1 MIQLKNV
8 NKSFS
13 TVKALDDVSLE
24 IKQGEF
30 FGLLGPNGAGK
41 STSMSLLIGYL
52 TADSGSILVNGEEVR
67 VDKLDFRKEI
77 GFVPQSIA
85 LYDELSAEE
94 NLKIFGSLYDI
105 PKAELETAMNSYL
118 NAVGL
123 YDRRKEE
130 VRNYSGGMK
139 RRLNLITALLHKPKV
154 LLCDEP
160 TVGVDPQSRNAI
172 FDFLEKLNEDG
183 LTIVYTTHYMEEAER
198 LCNRVAII
206 DTGKIIALGTP
217 DELLQMLPTSEHI
230 YITKNSVTSSNVN
243 VFKEFGNIT
252 DSTERYELRL
262 NKGVKLSSFFGALES
277 ANISTQ
283 NVTIQK
289 PTLEE
294 LFLNLTGKR
303 LRD

>member
-1 MIQLKNV
+1 MIQLNNV
-8 NKSFS
+8 NKSFK
-13 TVKALDDVSLE
+13 TVNALKDVSLQ
-24 IKQGEF
+24 INKGEF

-41 STSMSLLIGYL
+41 STTMNLLIGYL
-52 TADSGSILVNGEEVR
+52 SADSGSILINGEEV
-67 VDKLDFRKEI
+67 KTTELNFRKEI

-85 LYDELSAEE
+85 LYDELSAVE
-94 NLKIFGSLYDI
+94 NLRIFGSLYDL
-105 PKAELETAMNSYL
+105 PKAALKEEINSYL

-123 YDRRKEE
+123 YERRKEE
-130 VRNYSGGMK
+130 VRNFSGGMK

-172 FDFLEKLNEDG
+172 FDFLEKLNSDG

-206 DTGKIIALGTP
+206 DSGKIIALGTP

-230 YITKNSVTSSNVN
+230 YITKNDVTASSLN
-243 VFKEFGNIT
+243 VFKSYGEIADN
-252 DSTERYELRL
+252 TERYELRL
-262 NKGVKLSSFFGALES
+262 NKEAKLSSFFGALES
-277 ANISTQ
+277 ANVNTQ

>member
-1 MIQLKNV
+1 MIELKNV
-8 NKSFS
+8 NKSFK
-13 TVKALDDVSLE
+13 TIKALHDVSLE
-24 IKQGEF
+24 IFKGEF

-41 STSMSLLIGYL
+41 STTMSLLIGYL
-52 TADSGSILVNGEEVR
+52 SADSGSILINGEEVSSA
-67 VDKLDFRKEI
+67 KLDFRKDI

-85 LYDELSAEE
+85 LYNELSALE
-94 NLKIFGSLYDI
+94 NLRIFGSLY
-105 PKAELETAMNSYL
+105 ELQQNDLEEEINDYL

-123 YDRRKEE
+123 YERRKEE
-130 VRNYSGGMK
+130 VKNFSGGMK

-172 FDFLEKLNEDG
+172 FDFLEKLNSEG

-206 DTGKIIALGTP
+206 DSGKIIALGTP
-217 DELLQMLPTSEHI
+217 DELLQMLPVREHI
-230 YITKNSVTSSNVN
+230 YITKNETTKSSVN
-243 VFKEFGNIT
+243 VIKLFGEII
-252 DSTERYELRL
+252 DSAERYELRL
-262 NKGVKLSSFFGALES
+262 NKDAKLSSFFSSLEN
-277 ANISTQ
+277 ANINVQ

>member
-13 TVKALDDVSLE
+13 TVKALDEVSLE
-24 IKQGEF
+24 INKGEF

-41 STSMSLLIGYL
+41 STTMNLLIGYL
-52 TADSGSILVNGEEVR
+52 SADSGSILINEEEV
-67 VDKLDFRKEI
+67 KTTELNFRKEI

-85 LYDELSAEE
+85 LYDELSAVE
-94 NLKIFGSLYDI
+94 NLRIFGSLYDL
-105 PKAELETAMNSYL
+105 PKAALEEEINSYL

-123 YDRRKEE
+123 YERRKEE
-130 VRNYSGGMK
+130 VRNFSGGMK

-172 FDFLEKLNEDG
+172 FDFLEKLNSDG

-206 DTGKIIALGTP
+206 DKGKIIALGTP

-230 YITKNSVTSSNVN
+230 YITKNDVTASNVN
-243 VFKEFGNIT
+243 VFKSYGEIIDN
-252 DSTERYELRL
+252 TERYELRL
-262 NKGVKLSSFFGALES
+262 NKESKLSSFFGALEN
-277 ANISTQ
+277 ANVNVQ

>member
-1 MIQLKNV
+1 
-8 NKSFS
+8 
-13 TVKALDDVSLE
+13 
-24 IKQGEF
+24 
-30 FGLLGPNGAGK
+30 
-41 STSMSLLIGYL
+41 
-52 TADSGSILVNGEEVR
+52 
-67 VDKLDFRKEI
+67 
-77 GFVPQSIA
+77 
-85 LYDELSAEE
+85 
-94 NLKIFGSLYDI
+94 
-105 PKAELETAMNSYL
+105 
-118 NAVGL
+118 
-123 YDRRKEE
+123 
-130 VRNYSGGMK
+130 MK

-172 FDFLEKLNEDG
+172 FDFLEKLNSDG

-206 DTGKIIALGTP
+206 DKGKIIALGTP

-230 YITKNSVTSSNVN
+230 YITKNDVTASNVN
-243 VFKEFGNIT
+243 VFKSYGEIIDN
-252 DSTERYELRL
+252 TERYELRL
-262 NKGVKLSSFFGALES
+262 NKESKLSSFFGALEN
-277 ANISTQ
+277 ANVNVQ

>member
-1 MIQLKNV
+1 
-8 NKSFS
+8 
-13 TVKALDDVSLE
+13 
-24 IKQGEF
+24 
-30 FGLLGPNGAGK
+30 
-41 STSMSLLIGYL
+41 MSILIGYL
-52 TADSGSILVNGEEVR
+52 AADSGNIFINGEEVKT
-67 VDKLDFRKEI
+67 DELNFRKEI

-94 NLKIFGSLYDI
+94 NLKIFGSLYGL
-105 PKAELETAMNSYL
+105 PKPELEEAMNSYL

-172 FDFLEKLNEDG
+172 FDFLEKLNADG

-206 DTGKIIALGTP
+206 DSGKIIALGTP

-230 YITKNSVTSSNVN
+230 YITKNDATVSNVN
-243 VFKEFGNIT
+243 VFKSYGEIIDNN
-252 DSTERYELRL
+252 DRYELRL
-262 NKGVKLSSFFGALES
+262 NKESKLSSFFGALEN
-277 ANISTQ
+277 ANVNVQ

>member
-24 IKQGEF
+24 INGGEF

-41 STSMSLLIGYL
+41 STTMSILIGYL
-52 TADSGSILVNGEEVR
+52 AADSGNIFINGEEVKT
-67 VDKLDFRKEI
+67 DELNFRKEI

-94 NLKIFGSLYDI
+94 NLKIFGSLYGL
-105 PKAELETAMNSYL
+105 PKPELEEAMNSYL

-172 FDFLEKLNEDG
+172 FDFLEKLNADG

-206 DTGKIIALGTP
+206 DSGKIIALATP

-230 YITKNSVTSSNVN
+230 YITKNDATVSNVN
-243 VFKEFGNIT
+243 VFKSYGEIIDNN
-252 DSTERYELRL
+252 DRYELRL
-262 NKGVKLSSFFGALES
+262 NKESKLSSFFGALEN
-277 ANISTQ
+277 ANVNVQ

>member
-24 IKQGEF
+24 INGGEF

-41 STSMSLLIGYL
+41 STTMSILIGYL
-52 TADSGSILVNGEEVR
+52 AADSGNIFINGEEVKT
-67 VDKLDFRKEI
+67 DELNFRKEI

-94 NLKIFGSLYDI
+94 NLKIFGSLYGL
-105 PKAELETAMNSYL
+105 PKPELEEAMNSYL

-172 FDFLEKLNEDG
+172 FDFLEKLNADG

-206 DTGKIIALGTP
+206 DSGKIIALGTP

-230 YITKNSVTSSNVN
+230 YITKNDATVSNVN
-243 VFKEFGNIT
+243 VFKSYGEIIDNN
-252 DSTERYELRL
+252 DRYELRL
-262 NKGVKLSSFFGALES
+262 NKESKLSSFFGALEN
-277 ANISTQ
+277 ANVNVQ

>member
-1 MIQLKNV
+1 
-8 NKSFS
+8 
-13 TVKALDDVSLE
+13 
-24 IKQGEF
+24 
-30 FGLLGPNGAGK
+30 
-41 STSMSLLIGYL
+41 
-52 TADSGSILVNGEEVR
+52 
-67 VDKLDFRKEI
+67 
-77 GFVPQSIA
+77 
-85 LYDELSAEE
+85 
-94 NLKIFGSLYDI
+94 
-105 PKAELETAMNSYL
+105 
-118 NAVGL
+118 
-123 YDRRKEE
+123 
-130 VRNYSGGMK
+130 MK

-172 FDFLEKLNEDG
+172 FDFLEKLNADG

-206 DTGKIIALGTP
+206 DSGKIIALGTP

-230 YITKNSVTSSNVN
+230 YITKNDATVSNVN
-243 VFKEFGNIT
+243 VFKSYGEIIDNN
-252 DSTERYELRL
+252 DRYELRL
-262 NKGVKLSSFFGALES
+262 NKESKLSSFFGALEN
-277 ANISTQ
+277 ANVNVQ

>member
-1 MIQLKNV
+1 
-8 NKSFS
+8 
-13 TVKALDDVSLE
+13 
-24 IKQGEF
+24 
-30 FGLLGPNGAGK
+30 
-41 STSMSLLIGYL
+41 
-52 TADSGSILVNGEEVR
+52 
-67 VDKLDFRKEI
+67 
-77 GFVPQSIA
+77 
-85 LYDELSAEE
+85 LYDELSAVE
-94 NLKIFGSLYDI
+94 NLRIFGSLYDL
-105 PKAELETAMNSYL
+105 PKAALEEEINSYL

-123 YDRRKEE
+123 YERRKEE
-130 VRNYSGGMK
+130 VRNFSGGMK

-172 FDFLEKLNEDG
+172 FDFLEKLNSDG

-206 DTGKIIALGTP
+206 DKGKIIALGTP

-230 YITKNSVTSSNVN
+230 YITKNDVTASNVN
-243 VFKEFGNIT
+243 VFKSYGEIIDN
-252 DSTERYELRL
+252 TERYELRL
-262 NKGVKLSSFFGALES
+262 NKESKLSSFFGALEN
-277 ANISTQ
+277 ANVNVQ

>member
-8 NKSFS
+8 NKSFK
-13 TVKALDDVSLE
+13 TIQALNNVCLE
-24 IKQGEF
+24 INKGEF

-41 STSMSLLIGYL
+41 STTMNLMIGYL
-52 TADSGSILVNGEEVR
+52 SADSGNILINGEEVSTT
-67 VDKLDFRKEI
+67 KLNFRKDI

-85 LYDELSAEE
+85 LYDELSAVE
-94 NLKIFGSLYDI
+94 NLRIFGSLYDL
-105 PKAELETAMNSYL
+105 PKAVLEEEIYDYL
-118 NAVGL
+118 NSVGL

-130 VRNYSGGMK
+130 VKNFSGGMK

-172 FDFLEKLNEDG
+172 FDFLEKLNTQG

-198 LCNRVAII
+198 MCNRVAII
-206 DTGKIIALGTP
+206 DSGKIIALGTP
-217 DELLQMLPTSEHI
+217 DELLQMLPTTEHI
-230 YITKNSVTSSNVN
+230 YITKNDVTTSNIN
-243 VFKEFGNIT
+243 IFKGYGDIIDN
-252 DSTERYELRL
+252 TERYELRL
-262 NKGVKLSSFFGALES
+262 NKGAKLSSFFGTLEN
-277 ANISTQ
+277 ANVNVQ

>member
-1 MIQLKNV
+1 MILLKDV
-8 NKSFS
+8 NKSFK
-13 TVKALDDVSLE
+13 TLKALNDVSLE
-24 IKQGEF
+24 INKGEF

-41 STSMSLLIGYL
+41 STTMNLLIGYL
-52 TADSGSILVNGEEVR
+52 TADSGKILINGEEVSKT
-67 VDKLDFRKEI
+67 KLNFRQDI

-85 LYDELSAEE
+85 LYNELSALE
-94 NLKIFGSLYDI
+94 NLRIFGSLYNL
-105 PKAELETAMNSYL
+105 PNETLEEEMNSYL

-123 YDRRKEE
+123 FERRKEE
-130 VRNYSGGMK
+130 VKNFSGGMK
-139 RRLNLITALLHKPKV
+139 RRLNLIAALLHKPKV

-172 FDFLEKLNEDG
+172 FDFLENLNADG

-206 DTGKIIALGTP
+206 DSGKIIALGTP
-217 DELLQMLPTSEHI
+217 DELLNLLPVQEHI
-230 YITKNSVTSSNVN
+230 YINKNDVITNN
-243 VFKEFGNIT
+243 LKLFKSYGEVVDNT
-252 DSTERYELRL
+252 DRYELIL
-262 NKGVKLSSFFGALES
+262 SKDVKLSSFFAALED
-277 ANISTQ
+277 ANINVQ

-294 LFLNLTGKR
+294 LFLKLTGKR

>member
-1 MIQLKNV
+1 
-8 NKSFS
+8 
-13 TVKALDDVSLE
+13 
-24 IKQGEF
+24 
-30 FGLLGPNGAGK
+30 
-41 STSMSLLIGYL
+41 MS
-52 TADSGSILVNGEEVR
+52 
-67 VDKLDFRKEI
+67 
-77 GFVPQSIA
+77 
-85 LYDELSAEE
+85 
-94 NLKIFGSLYDI
+94 
-105 PKAELETAMNSYL
+105 SYL

-139 RRLNLITALLHKPKV
+139 RRLNLITALLHKPNV

-172 FDFLEKLNEDG
+172 FDFLEKLNADG

-206 DTGKIIALGTP
+206 DSGKIIALGTP
-217 DELLQMLPTSEHI
+217 DELLQMLPVSEHI
-230 YITKNSVTSSNVN
+230 YITKNTATNSKVN
-243 VFKEFGNIT
+243 LFKEYGEIA

-262 NKGVKLSSFFGALES
+262 NKEAKLSSFFGALES
-277 ANISTQ
+277 ANVNTQ

>member
-8 NKSFS
+8 NKSFK
-13 TVKALDDVSLE
+13 TIQALNDVSLE

-41 STSMSLLIGYL
+41 STTMNLLIGYL
-52 TADSGSILVNGEEVR
+52 SADSGNILINGEEVSTA
-67 VDKLDFRKEI
+67 KLDFRKDI

-85 LYDELSAEE
+85 LYDELSAIE
-94 NLKIFGSLYDI
+94 NLRIFGSLYDL
-105 PKAELETAMNSYL
+105 PKAALEEEIKDYL

-123 YDRRKEE
+123 YDRRKED
-130 VRNYSGGMK
+130 VRNFSGGMK

-172 FDFLEKLNEDG
+172 FDFLEKLNTDG

-198 LCNRVAII
+198 MCNRVAII
-206 DTGKIIALGTP
+206 DSGKIIALGTP
-217 DELLQMLPTSEHI
+217 DELLQMLPTGEHI
-230 YITKNSVTSSNVN
+230 YITKNEITTANIN
-243 VFKEFGNIT
+243 VFKGYGEVIDNP
-252 DSTERYELRL
+252 EKYELRL
-262 NKGVKLSSFFGALES
+262 SKGAKLSSFFASLES
-277 ANISTQ
+277 ANVNVQ

>member
-8 NKSFS
+8 NKSFK
-13 TVKALDDVSLE
+13 TIQALCDVNLE

-41 STSMSLLIGYL
+41 STTMNLLIGYL
-52 TADSGSILVNGEEVR
+52 SADSGNILINGEEVSTSG
-67 VDKLDFRKEI
+67 LNFRKEI

-85 LYDELSAEE
+85 LYNELSAVE
-94 NLKIFGSLYDI
+94 NLRIFGSFYDLA
-105 PKAELETAMNSYL
+105 KSEMNEQIDSYL

-130 VRNYSGGMK
+130 VKNYSGGMK
-139 RRLNLITALLHKPKV
+139 RRLNLITALLHNPKV

-172 FDFLEKLNEDG
+172 FDFLEKLNAEG

-198 LCNRVAII
+198 MCNRVAII
-206 DTGKIIALGTP
+206 DTGKIIAVGTP
-217 DELLQMLPTSEHI
+217 DELLQMLPMSEHI
-230 YITKNSVTSSNVN
+230 YITRNEITAANLN
-243 VFKEFGNIT
+243 VFRSFGEVV
-252 DSTERYELRL
+252 DSPDKYELLL
-262 NKGVKLSSFFGALES
+262 NKSAKLSSLFGSLEK
-277 ANISTQ
+277 ADINVQ

>member
-1 MIQLKNV
+1 MIKLENV

-13 TVKALDDVSLE
+13 TVKALDEVSLE
-24 IKQGEF
+24 INKGEF

-41 STSMSLLIGYL
+41 STTMNLLIGYL
-52 TADSGSILVNGEEVR
+52 SADSGSIFINGEEVNTT
-67 VDKLDFRKEI
+67 KLNFRKEI

-85 LYDELSAEE
+85 LYDELSAVE
-94 NLKIFGSLYDI
+94 NLRIFGSLYDL
-105 PKAELETAMNSYL
+105 PKAELEEEINSYL

-123 YDRRKEE
+123 YERRKEE
-130 VRNYSGGMK
+130 VRNFSGGMK

-172 FDFLEKLNEDG
+172 FDFLEKLNADG

-198 LCNRVAII
+198 LCNRVGII
-206 DTGKIIALGTP
+206 DSGKIIALGTP
-217 DELLQMLPTSEHI
+217 DELLQILPTSEHI
-230 YITKNSVTSSNVN
+230 YITKNDVTASNVN
-243 VFKEFGNIT
+243 IFKSYGEIIDN
-252 DSTERYELRL
+252 TERYELRL
-262 NKGVKLSSFFGALES
+262 NKEAKLSSFFGALEN
-277 ANISTQ
+277 ANVNVQ

>member
-1 MIQLKNV
+1 MIKLENV

-13 TVKALDDVSLE
+13 TVKALDEVSLE
-24 IKQGEF
+24 INKGEF

-41 STSMSLLIGYL
+41 STTMNLLIGYL
-52 TADSGSILVNGEEVR
+52 SADSGNIFINGEEVKT
-67 VDKLDFRKEI
+67 DELNFRKEI

-85 LYDELSAEE
+85 LYDELSAVE
-94 NLKIFGSLYDI
+94 NLRIFGSLYDL
-105 PKAELETAMNSYL
+105 PKAALEEEINSYL

-123 YDRRKEE
+123 YERRKEE
-130 VRNYSGGMK
+130 VRNFSGGMK

-172 FDFLEKLNEDG
+172 FDFLEKLNADG

-206 DTGKIIALGTP
+206 DSGKIIALGTP

-230 YITKNSVTSSNVN
+230 YITKNDAAVSNVN
-243 VFKEFGNIT
+243 VFKSYGEIIDNN
-252 DSTERYELRL
+252 DRYELRL
-262 NKGVKLSSFFGALES
+262 NKESKLSSFFGALEN
-277 ANISTQ
+277 ANVNVQ

>member
-1 MIQLKNV
+1 MIELKNV
-8 NKSFS
+8 NKSFK
-13 TVKALDDVSLE
+13 TIMALSDVSLE
-24 IKQGEF
+24 ILKGEF

-41 STSMSLLIGYL
+41 STTMNLLIGYL
-52 TADSGSILVNGEEVR
+52 SADSGNILINGEEVNSA
-67 VDKLDFRKEI
+67 KLGFRKDI

-85 LYDELSAEE
+85 LYNELSALE
-94 NLKIFGSLYDI
+94 NLRIFGSLY
-105 PKAELETAMNSYL
+105 ELQQNDLEEEINDYL
-118 NAVGL
+118 YAVGL
-123 YDRRKEE
+123 YERRKEE
-130 VRNYSGGMK
+130 VKNFSGGMK

-172 FDFLEKLNEDG
+172 FDFLEKLNSEG

-206 DTGKIIALGTP
+206 DSGKIIALGTP
-217 DELLQMLPTSEHI
+217 DELLQMLPVREHI
-230 YITKNSVTSSNVN
+230 YITKNETTKSSVN
-243 VFKEFGNIT
+243 VIKLFGEII
-252 DSTERYELRL
+252 DSAERYELRL
-262 NKGVKLSSFFGALES
+262 NKDAKLSSFFSSLEN
-277 ANISTQ
+277 ANINVQ

>member
-1 MIQLKNV
+1 MIKLENV

-13 TVKALDDVSLE
+13 TVKALDEVSLE
-24 IKQGEF
+24 INRGEF

-41 STSMSLLIGYL
+41 STTMNLLIGYL
-52 TADSGSILVNGEEVR
+52 SADSGSILINGEEVNTT
-67 VDKLDFRKEI
+67 KLNFRKEI

-85 LYDELSAEE
+85 LYDELSAVE
-94 NLKIFGSLYDI
+94 NLRIFGSLYNL
-105 PKAELETAMNSYL
+105 PKAELEEEINSYL

-123 YDRRKEE
+123 YERRKEE
-130 VRNYSGGMK
+130 VRNFSGGMK

-172 FDFLEKLNEDG
+172 FDFLEKLNADG

-206 DTGKIIALGTP
+206 DSGKIIALGTP

-230 YITKNSVTSSNVN
+230 YITKNNVTTSKVN
-243 VFKEFGNIT
+243 VFKSYGEIIDN
-252 DSTERYELRL
+252 TERYELRL
-262 NKGVKLSSFFGALES
+262 NKEEKLSSFFGALEN
-277 ANISTQ
+277 ANVNVQ

>member
-13 TVKALDDVSLE
+13 TVKALDEVSLE
-24 IKQGEF
+24 IISGEF

-41 STSMSLLIGYL
+41 STTMNLLIGYL
-52 TADSGSILVNGEEVR
+52 SADSGSLFINGEEVNTT
-67 VDKLDFRKEI
+67 KLNFRKEI

-85 LYDELSAEE
+85 LYDELSAVE
-94 NLKIFGSLYDI
+94 NLRIFGSLYDL
-105 PKAELETAMNSYL
+105 PKAALKEEINSYL

-123 YDRRKEE
+123 YERRKEE
-130 VRNYSGGMK
+130 VRNFSGGMK

-172 FDFLEKLNEDG
+172 FDFLEKLNSDG

-230 YITKNSVTSSNVN
+230 YITKNDVTASSLN
-243 VFKEFGNIT
+243 VFKSYGEIT
-252 DSTERYELRL
+252 DNTERYELRL
-262 NKGVKLSSFFGALES
+262 NKEAKLSSFFGALES
-277 ANISTQ
+277 AYVNTQ

>member
-1 MIQLKNV
+1 MIKLKNV
-8 NKSFS
+8 NKSFK
-13 TVKALDDVSLE
+13 TIKALDDVNLE

-41 STSMSLLIGYL
+41 STTMNLLIGYL
-52 TADSGSILVNGEEVR
+52 SADSGSILVNGEEVSTTG
-67 VDKLDFRKEI
+67 LNFRKEI

-85 LYDELSAEE
+85 LYNELSAVE
-94 NLKIFGSLYDI
+94 NLRIFGSFYNLSKTTI
-105 PKAELETAMNSYL
+105 EEQISSYL

-130 VRNYSGGMK
+130 VKNFSGGMK
-139 RRLNLITALLHKPKV
+139 RRLNLIAALLHKPKV

-172 FDFLEKLNEDG
+172 FDFLEKLNSEG

-198 LCNRVAII
+198 MCNRVAII
-206 DTGKIIALGTP
+206 DSGKIIALGTP
-217 DELLQMLPTSEHI
+217 DELLQMLPASEHI
-230 YITKNSVTSSNVN
+230 YITKNNATASNID
-243 VFKEFGNIT
+243 VFKGYGEIT
-252 DSTERYELRL
+252 ENTEKYELRL
-262 NKGVKLSSFFGALES
+262 NKDAKLSSFFGSLES
-277 ANISTQ
+277 TGINVQ
-283 NVTIQK
+283 NVTIEK

>member
-24 IKQGEF
+24 INGGEF

-41 STSMSLLIGYL
+41 STTMSILIGYL
-52 TADSGSILVNGEEVR
+52 AADSGNIFINGEEVKT
-67 VDKLDFRKEI
+67 DELNFRKEI

-94 NLKIFGSLYDI
+94 NLKIFGSLYGL
-105 PKAELETAMNSYL
+105 PKPELEEAMNSYL

-172 FDFLEKLNEDG
+172 FDFLEKLNADG

-206 DTGKIIALGTP
+206 DSGKIIALGTP

-230 YITKNSVTSSNVN
+230 YITKNDATVSNVN
-243 VFKEFGNIT
+243 VFKSYGEIIDNN
-252 DSTERYELRL
+252 DRYELR
-262 NKGVKLSSFFGALES
+262 
-277 ANISTQ
+277 
-283 NVTIQK
+283 
-289 PTLEE
+289 
-294 LFLNLTGKR
+294 
-303 LRD
+303 

>member
-1 MIQLKNV
+1 MIELKNV
-8 NKSFS
+8 NKSFK
-13 TVKALDDVSLE
+13 TVKALNDVSLE

-41 STSMSLLIGYL
+41 STTMNLLIGYL
-52 TADSGSILVNGEEVR
+52 SADSGNILINGEEVSTTG
-67 VDKLDFRKEI
+67 LNFRKEI

-85 LYDELSAEE
+85 LYNELSAVE
-94 NLKIFGSLYDI
+94 NLRIFGSFFNLSKTTI
-105 PKAELETAMNSYL
+105 EEQISSYL

-130 VRNYSGGMK
+130 VKNFSGGMK
-139 RRLNLITALLHKPKV
+139 RRLNLIAALLHKPKV

-172 FDFLEKLNEDG
+172 FDFLEKLNSEG

-198 LCNRVAII
+198 MCNRVAII
-206 DTGKIIALGTP
+206 DSGKIIALGTP

-230 YITKNSVTSSNVN
+230 YITKNNATASNID
-243 VFKEFGNIT
+243 VFKGYGEIT
-252 DSTERYELRL
+252 ENTEKYELRL
-262 NKGVKLSSFFGALES
+262 NKGAKLSSFFNSLES
-277 ANISTQ
+277 SDINVQ
-283 NVTIQK
+283 NVTIEK

>member
-1 MIQLKNV
+1 MIQLINV

-13 TVKALDDVSLE
+13 TVKALDEVSLE
-24 IKQGEF
+24 INRGEF

-41 STSMSLLIGYL
+41 STTMNLLIGYL
-52 TADSGSILVNGEEVR
+52 SADSGSIFINSEEVNTA
-67 VDKLDFRKEI
+67 KLNFRKEI

-85 LYDELSAEE
+85 LYDELSAVE
-94 NLKIFGSLYDI
+94 NLRIFGSLYDL
-105 PKAELETAMNSYL
+105 PKAALEEEINSYL

-123 YDRRKEE
+123 YERRKEE
-130 VRNYSGGMK
+130 VRNFSGGMK

-172 FDFLEKLNEDG
+172 FDFLEKLNSDG

-206 DTGKIIALGTP
+206 DSGKIIALGTP

-230 YITKNSVTSSNVN
+230 YITKNSTTSSNVN
-243 VFKEFGNIT
+243 LFKEYGEIT

-262 NKGVKLSSFFGALES
+262 NKEAKLSSFFGTLEI
-277 ANISTQ
+277 ANVSTQ

>member
-1 MIQLKNV
+1 MIKLENV

-13 TVKALDDVSLE
+13 TVKALDEVSLE
-24 IKQGEF
+24 INRGEF

-41 STSMSLLIGYL
+41 STTMNLLIGYL
-52 TADSGSILVNGEEVR
+52 SADSGSILINGEEVNTT
-67 VDKLDFRKEI
+67 KLNFRKEI

-85 LYDELSAEE
+85 LYDELSAVE
-94 NLKIFGSLYDI
+94 NLRIFGSLYDL
-105 PKAELETAMNSYL
+105 PKAALEEEINSYL

-123 YDRRKEE
+123 YERRKEE
-130 VRNYSGGMK
+130 VRNFSGGMK

-172 FDFLEKLNEDG
+172 FDFLEKLNADG

-206 DTGKIIALGTP
+206 DSGKIIALGTP

-230 YITKNSVTSSNVN
+230 YITKNNVTTSKVN
-243 VFKEFGNIT
+243 VFKSYGEIIDN
-252 DSTERYELRL
+252 TERYELRL
-262 NKGVKLSSFFGALES
+262 NKEEKLSSFFGALEN
-277 ANISTQ
+277 ANVNVQ

>member
-13 TVKALDDVSLE
+13 TVTALNNVTLE
-24 IKQGEF
+24 INKGEF

-41 STSMSLLIGYL
+41 STTMNLLIGYL
-52 TADSGSILVNGEEVR
+52 SADSGNILINGEEVSTT
-67 VDKLDFRKEI
+67 KLNFKKDI

-85 LYDELSAEE
+85 LYDEMSALE
-94 NLKIFGSLYDI
+94 NLRIFGSFYDL
-105 PKAELETAMNSYL
+105 PKEELEEEMNSYL
-118 NAVGL
+118 SAVGL
-123 YDRRKEE
+123 YERRKEE
-130 VRNYSGGMK
+130 VRNFSGGMK

-172 FDFLEKLNEDG
+172 FDFLEKLNSEG

-206 DTGKIIALGTP
+206 DSGKIIALGTP
-217 DELLQMLPTSEHI
+217 DELLQMLPTTEHI
-230 YITKNSVTSSNVN
+230 YITKNDLTSANIN
-243 VFKEFGNIT
+243 IFKDYGEIIDNN
-252 DSTERYELRL
+252 EKYELRL
-262 NKGVKLSSFFGALES
+262 NKGAKLSSFFSSIEN
-277 ANISTQ
+277 ANINVQ